1 MAFLKFNK
9 SELVNLEYSLKREII
24 VANKTGAYCNTSI
37 VTCNTRRYHGLL
49 AVPIDKLGG
58 GNFILLSS
66 LDESLVVGG
75 KQFNLGIHCYG
86 DVYEPRGHKYIVDFD
101 ADPAPEIVYKVGEIL
116 FSKTILMAPDSDQ
129 VLIKYHLIE
138 APEKATLMLKPFLA
152 FRSVHSLT
160 SQNPE
165 AVTDCKEINNG
176 VSFRLYEDFPDLNMQ
191 LSAKTQFKS
200 LPYWYN
206 GVTYSDEM
214 RRGFNCK
221 EDLFVPG
228 FFTVSMKPG
237 DSIVFSASVSEDD
250 PKVLKRKFTDALK
263 RLGHINNYHDLLV
276 RNADML
282 KCSRNGHKRINAGFS
297 WLETG
302 LLRETILSLPGLTLY
317 ANGDC
322 DEFEEILDNLIADEQ
337 DRLFHRTTQVEA
349 PLLLTDT
356 IQQYIHYLEDEKGEK
371 DAGKKVWK
379 KYGSTLKG
387 ILESYLPGRRNE
399 VAMHPNGLL
408 WAQMDGVALS
418 WMNTYVGGRPVTER
432 AGYQVE
438 TNAMW
443 YNAVCF
449 AIDMEKKYGPKR
461 KNEFV
466 EKWTPIR
473 DLIEENY
480 QKTFW
485 NYEAGYL
492 ADYVDN
498 FGQNM
503 DVRPNQLYA
512 ISLDYSPVEDMIKSD
527 VVMTVNNELVTRRG
541 IRTLSPRNVMYRGVY
556 EGSQTDRDLAYYQ
569 GCAFPILLDP
579 YVNIC
584 FKMMGSNFY
593 KKAEYLTEGFY
604 ADINKHGVGAFSE
617 LYDGDPPHEAH
628 GAIASACSTAALLR
642 VDYLMNK
649 NKKEE

>member
-1 MAFLKFNK
+1 M
-9 SELVNLEYSLKREII
+9 
-24 VANKTGAYCNTSI
+24 ANKTGAYCNTSI

-379 KYGSTLKG
+379 KYGATLKG

>member
-191 LSAKTQFKS
+191 LSAKAQFKS

-276 RNADML
+276 RNAEML

-337 DRLFHRTTQVEA
+337 ERLFHRTTQVEA

-371 DAGKKVWK
+371 DAGKKIWK